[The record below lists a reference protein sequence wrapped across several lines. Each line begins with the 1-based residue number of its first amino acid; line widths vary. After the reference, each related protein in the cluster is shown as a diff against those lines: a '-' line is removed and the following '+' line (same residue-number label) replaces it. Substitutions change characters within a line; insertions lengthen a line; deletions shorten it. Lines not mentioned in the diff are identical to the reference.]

1 MGISNF
7 HTHTVYCDGKD
18 TPRALAEEALGLG
31 CPALGFSGHSYTA
44 FDPECCMSPE
54 GTLAYRR
61 EVLAL
66 KEEYAG
72 RLDIRLGLEQ
82 DYYSDP
88 PEREYDYLIGSVHAV
103 KKDGEYV
110 VVDWTK
116 DILLKGVAKLYGG
129 DIYAFAEDYFRLVGD
144 VYART
149 HCRIVGHFDLL
160 TKFNEDGKLLD
171 ETNPR
176 YLRAAGEALD
186 RLLEAPVL
194 FEVNTGAMA
203 RGYRSTPYPGPVLR
217 REIARRGGVFLRSS
231 DCHRKEQLLYGLL
244 DLPQPG
250 EVFADAP

>member
-44 FDPECCMSPE
+44 FDPSWCMSPE
-54 GTLAYRR
+54 GTSAYRR

-66 KEEYAG
+66 REEFSG
-72 RLDIRLGLEQ
+72 RLDVCVGLEQ
-82 DYYSDP
+82 DYWADP
-88 PEREYDYLIGSVHAV
+88 PREEYDYLIGSVHYV
-103 KKDGEYV
+103 KKDGEYLP
-110 VVDWTK
+110 VDESREV
-116 DILLKGVAKLYGG
+116 LLRGVERLYGG

-149 HCRIVGHFDLL
+149 RCRIVGHFDLL
-160 TKFNEDGKLLD
+160 TKFNEDGTLLD

-186 RLLEAPVL
+186 RLLEVPVL